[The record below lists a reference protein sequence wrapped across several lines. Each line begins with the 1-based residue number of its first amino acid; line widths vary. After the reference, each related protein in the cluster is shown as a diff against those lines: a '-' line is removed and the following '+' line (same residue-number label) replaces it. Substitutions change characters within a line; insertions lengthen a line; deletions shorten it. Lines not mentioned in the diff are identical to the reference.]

1 MDDSNSWNCSVCT
14 YRNSAEAFKCL
25 MCDVRK
31 GTSTRKPR
39 INPEMVAKQ
48 VARQQEQIKQQA
60 LKSVVKPRSS
70 NSDRSSR
77 KIDDMNGNSN
87 SSIASSNPNS
97 PSANGYQCSSPEPPT
112 ANADPHYFDNIGKP
126 NTTASGSKAPIPSS
140 SRNSF
145 KTDSDDEVDENEHV
159 DGHDQAT
166 STVRNGGNHNN
177 KVINNNRKGKLL
189 NPKAKLKNVNRSN
202 AQSRKV
208 TVNNVTV
215 IITEFSVI
223 KNQRRLSEVTSN
235 QIKNEK
241 GESKK
246 SSSAKETSAKNSGKE
261 KKMNGEL
268 KKTPGKSGNNKST
281 KQEDSTLI
289 TPSPVNKKRSS
300 NASESNNEHHNNNG
314 HHGYTQKKI
323 ATGGDNH

>member
-1 MDDSNSWNCSVCT
+1 M
-14 YRNSAEAFKCL
+14 
-25 MCDVRK
+25 
-31 GTSTRKPR
+31 
-39 INPEMVAKQ
+39 
-48 VARQQEQIKQQA
+48 
-60 LKSVVKPRSS
+60 
-70 NSDRSSR
+70 
-77 KIDDMNGNSN
+77 
-87 SSIASSNPNS
+87 
-97 PSANGYQCSSPEPPT
+97 
-112 ANADPHYFDNIGKP
+112 
-126 NTTASGSKAPIPSS
+126 
-140 SRNSF
+140 
-145 KTDSDDEVDENEHV
+145 DENEHV

-281 KQEDSTLI
+281 KQEDNTLI